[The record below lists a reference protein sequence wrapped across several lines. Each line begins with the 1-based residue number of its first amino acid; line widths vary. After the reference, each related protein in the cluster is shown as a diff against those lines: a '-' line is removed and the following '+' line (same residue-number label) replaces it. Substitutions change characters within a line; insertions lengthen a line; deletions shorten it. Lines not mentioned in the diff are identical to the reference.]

1 MASIQWL
8 ETYLSR
14 YKGAV
19 IIVSHDRYFLDKIV
33 NKVME
38 IEFGRSMLFNGNY
51 TQFIQKRDQ
60 VKAIRQ
66 KEYENQQQEIKHQQ
80 EVIRKLRQF
89 NREKS
94 IRRAESRK
102 RR

>member
-1 MASIQWL
+1 MAVPCCL
-8 ETYLSR
+8 
-14 YKGAV
+14 
-19 IIVSHDRYFLDKIV
+19 
-33 NKVME
+33 ME
-38 IEFGRSMLFNGNY
+38 IIHS
-51 TQFIQKRDQ
+51 FIQKRDQ

-94 IRRAESRK
+94 IRRAESRGK
-102 RR
+102 GAE